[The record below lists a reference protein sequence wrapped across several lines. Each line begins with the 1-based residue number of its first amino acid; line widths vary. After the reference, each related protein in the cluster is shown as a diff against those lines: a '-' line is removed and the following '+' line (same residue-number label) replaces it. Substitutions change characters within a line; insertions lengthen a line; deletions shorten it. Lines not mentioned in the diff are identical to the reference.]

1 MTDKKN
7 TDDELQPTTV
17 SPGTNAPTIVLLS
30 LPSKILSF
38 FSRKRSHFPP
48 SGDPLLFSVM
58 AGSGWPRVFRT
69 TSRSPGF
76 CGKRKAAKLHGLYPL
91 KMPLFQKYGNK
102 NIFSSGIGT
111 PSTAEFPGLDPPR
124 SSPSVNRSGVTY
136 SPVLLILYKRREYPE
151 RDPNPLPGAR
161 VPIPVRRQLFRSRQR
176 QHHRSGASGKVCS
189 CRERNQISQEHP
201 LWEREVTD
209 FTEIVFRQFFIKRV
223 RADVIPHRLSGVP

>member
-1 MTDKKN
+1 M
-7 TDDELQPTTV
+7 
-17 SPGTNAPTIVLLS
+17 
-30 LPSKILSF
+30 
-38 FSRKRSHFPP
+38 
-48 SGDPLLFSVM
+48 
-58 AGSGWPRVFRT
+58 
-69 TSRSPGF
+69 
-76 CGKRKAAKLHGLYPL
+76 HGLYPL

-176 QHHRSGASGKVCS
+176 QYHRSGASRKVCS